1 MDFREKDSLGVDGVV
16 QGGIHR
22 ALFVVAAA
30 ACLERSNNFNMF
42 DCPGD
47 RRLLKFLELLK

>member
-30 ACLERSNNFNMF
+30 ACLERSNNFNTF
-42 DCPGD
+42 NCPGD